1 MFILKIILLYAP
13 HGQYLYIYAR
23 RRNSCL
29 NHIYMIKF
37 AVMQPLKR
45 YEQFSH
51 TADIGVRVYGRTLK
65 DLFDNAAFA
74 MFDII
79 ADLEGL
85 KGELVQDVELTA
97 SDQEELLIAWL
108 DELLYNFYT
117 KKIIFYKF
125 DVDILSQ
132 DLLRAKAFG
141 RSVSEN
147 PNRLKTEIKAATYY
161 NLKIRKL
168 DDYYQVDIVFDV

>member
-1 MFILKIILLYAP
+1 ME
-13 HGQYLYIYAR
+13 
-23 RRNSCL
+23 
-29 NHIYMIKF
+29 
-37 AVMQPLKR
+37 PLKR

-51 TADIGVRVYGRTLK
+51 TADIGVRVFGRTLK
-65 DLFDNAAFA
+65 ELFENAAFA

-85 KGELVQDVELTA
+85 KGEIVQNVELTA
-97 SDQEELLIAWL
+97 PNQEELLIAWL

-117 KKIIFYKF
+117 KGIIFYRF
-125 DVDILSQ
+125 DIDVLSQ
-132 DLLRAKAFG
+132 DLLKAKAYG
-141 RSVSEN
+141 RAVSDN
-147 PNRLKTEIKAATYY
+147 RNRLKTEIKAATYY

>member
-1 MFILKIILLYAP
+1 MMPA
-13 HGQYLYIYAR
+13 
-23 RRNSCL
+23 
-29 NHIYMIKF
+29 
-37 AVMQPLKR
+37 KR

-51 TADIGVRVYGRTLK
+51 TADIGVRVYGRSLK

-85 KGELVQDVELTA
+85 KGDIIQDVELTA
-97 SDQEELLIAWL
+97 ANQEELLIAWL

-117 KKIIFYKF
+117 KGIIFYRF
-125 DVDILSQ
+125 DIDVLSQ
-132 DLLRAKAFG
+132 DLLKAKAYG
-141 RSVSEN
+141 RAVSDN
-147 PNRLKTEIKAATYY
+147 RNRLKTEIKAATYY